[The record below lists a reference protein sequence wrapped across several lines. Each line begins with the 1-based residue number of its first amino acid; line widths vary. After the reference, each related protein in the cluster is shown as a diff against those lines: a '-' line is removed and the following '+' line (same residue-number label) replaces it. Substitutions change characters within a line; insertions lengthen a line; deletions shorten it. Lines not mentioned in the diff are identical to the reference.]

1 MFMVWSQYY
10 RDWVPTSL
18 ASYEQSYD
26 LLQREDQEQEQGEDR
41 RRRGE
46 AGRSEGAG
54 GKQRRQHQ
62 QQGQLDL
69 AKVKNKPRPTFLQPL
84 LGTLVSAK
92 QKQGRPEKKPAVPR
106 KKAESER
113 KFPKSGQ
120 PSKKSKLD
128 ISLKQGAAPP
138 LPPSPPRVEL
148 VAPPPPLDHMEPP
161 ASRPQQ
167 TTTRQPPAPASGLS
181 DPGHVTPDKDA
192 DFDLSIANHKF
203 SVNPIVTFH
212 DEAEL
217 VQQIQKTI
225 TPDRLPGVAQVAPNP
240 APLYSPVPATKAAKA
255 AKAAQAAKV
264 AKAAQAVQ
272 AAKVPTSSRPRY
284 VNLGHQYAPAPAP
297 ELGTSYS
304 EDQIF
309 REEEKNLEDESLVR
323 RQAFLGPQI
332 PILRNI
338 MDFNFPSYNFE

>member
-1 MFMVWSQYY
+1 MFMGWSQYY

-26 LLQREDQEQEQGEDR
+26 QLRREEQEQGEDR

-69 AKVKNKPRPTFLQPL
+69 AKVKNKPRPKPTFLQPL

-113 KFPKSGQ
+113 KLPASGQHQ

-240 APLYSPVPATKAAKA
+240 APLYSPVPVTKAVK
-255 AKAAQAAKV
+255 AAKV
-264 AKAAQAVQ
+264 AK

>member
-26 LLQREDQEQEQGEDR
+26 QLRREEQLDGEDR

-69 AKVKNKPRPTFLQPL
+69 AKVKNKPRPKPTFLQPL

-113 KFPKSGQ
+113 KLPASGQ

-240 APLYSPVPATKAAKA
+240 APLYSPVPVTKAAKA
-255 AKAAQAAKV
+255 VKAAKV
-264 AKAAQAVQ
+264 AK

>member
-1 MFMVWSQYY
+1 MFMGWSQYY

-18 ASYEQSYD
+18 ASYELSYD
-26 LLQREDQEQEQGEDR
+26 QLRREEQLEEQDR

-69 AKVKNKPRPTFLQPL
+69 AKVKNKPRPKPTFLQPL

-92 QKQGRPEKKPAVPR
+92 QKQGRPEKKAAVPR

-113 KFPKSGQ
+113 KFPASGQHQ

-167 TTTRQPPAPASGLS
+167 TTTRQPPAPASELS

-255 AKAAQAAKV
+255 VKAAKV
-264 AKAAQAVQ
+264 AKAV
-272 AAKVPTSSRPRY
+272 KVPTSSRPRY

>member
-1 MFMVWSQYY
+1 MFTAWSKYY

-26 LLQREDQEQEQGEDR
+26 QLQREEQLEEQEHGEDR

-46 AGRSEGAG
+46 AGRSEGEA
-54 GKQRRQHQ
+54 GKQRRQHHN
-62 QQGQLDL
+62 QGQLDL
-69 AKVKNKPRPTFLQPL
+69 AKVKNKPRPKPTFLQPL

-92 QKQGRPEKKPAVPR
+92 QKQGRPEKKAAVPR
-106 KKAESER
+106 KKSESER
-113 KFPKSGQ
+113 KFPASGQ

-225 TPDRLPGVAQVAPNP
+225 TTDRLPGVAQVAPNP
-240 APLYSPVPATKAAKA
+240 APLYSPVPVTKAAKA
-255 AKAAQAAKV
+255 VKAAKV
-264 AKAAQAVQ
+264 AK

>member
-1 MFMVWSQYY
+1 M
-10 RDWVPTSL
+10 PTSL

-26 LLQREDQEQEQGEDR
+26 QLRRAEQEQGEDR

-54 GKQRRQHQ
+54 EAGKLRRQHQ
-62 QQGQLDL
+62 KQGQLDL
-69 AKVKNKPRPTFLQPL
+69 AAVKNKPRPKPTFLQPL
-84 LGTLVSAK
+84 LGTLVSTK
-92 QKQGRPEKKPAVPR
+92 QKQGRPEKKPAAPR

-113 KFPKSGQ
+113 KFQKSGK

-167 TTTRQPPAPASGLS
+167 TTTRPPPAAPATGLS
-181 DPGHVTPDKDA
+181 DTGHVTPDKDA

-203 SVNPIVTFH
+203 SVNPIVTFD
-212 DEAEL
+212 DEAAL

-240 APLYSPVPATKAAKA
+240 APLYSPVPVTK
-255 AKAAQAAKV
+255 AAKV
-264 AKAAQAVQ
+264 AK

-284 VNLGHQYAPAPAP
+284 VNLGHQYAPGPAP
-297 ELGTSYS
+297 ELGTTYS

-309 REEEKNLEDESLVR
+309 REEEKNLEEESLVR

>member
-1 MFMVWSQYY
+1 M
-10 RDWVPTSL
+10 
-18 ASYEQSYD
+18 
-26 LLQREDQEQEQGEDR
+26 
-41 RRRGE
+41 
-46 AGRSEGAG
+46 
-54 GKQRRQHQ
+54 
-62 QQGQLDL
+62 
-69 AKVKNKPRPTFLQPL
+69 
-84 LGTLVSAK
+84 SAK
-92 QKQGRPEKKPAVPR
+92 QKQGRPEKKAAVPR

-113 KFPKSGQ
+113 KFPASGQ
-120 PSKKSKLD
+120 PGKKSKLD

-309 REEEKNLEDESLVR
+309 REEEKNLEEESLVR

>member
-26 LLQREDQEQEQGEDR
+26 QLQREEQLDGEDR

-69 AKVKNKPRPTFLQPL
+69 AKVKNKPRPKPTFLQPL

-113 KFPKSGQ
+113 KLPASGQHQ

-138 LPPSPPRVEL
+138 LPPSPPRLEL

-167 TTTRQPPAPASGLS
+167 TTTRQPPAPASGLG

-240 APLYSPVPATKAAKA
+240 APLYSPVPVTKAAKA
-255 AKAAQAAKV
+255 VKAAKV
-264 AKAAQAVQ
+264 AK

-309 REEEKNLEDESLVR
+309 REEEKNLKNESLVR